1 MEDLFNFNMKMSPDD
16 RELLERLSDVIGENK
31 STVTRM
37 GLRELGKHYGLWPK
51 TQTAQPAEMAAER
64 VPA

>member
-16 RELLERLSDVIGENK
+16 RELLEQLSSVIGENK
-31 STVTRM
+31 STVVRM
-37 GLRELGKHYGLWPK
+37 SLREQGQRYGLWPK
-51 TQTAQPAEMAAER
+51 FPATQPAENAER

>member
-16 RELLERLSDVIGENK
+16 RELLEQLSSVIGENK
-31 STVTRM
+31 STVIRM
-37 GLRELGKHYGLWPK
+37 ALREQGKHYGMWPK
-51 TQTAQPAEMAAER
+51 LPQPAETAAER